1 MNEALAEGSR
11 AASSILHR
19 ANDAIDKEHR
29 LEAVT
34 ELQSRVED
42 WKGHKIDHFGDLLL
56 HGNFTVLKGEG
67 AKEVEREVGILDSF
81 PPRLYATFLDAVQQ
95 EQLKFSLTPKK
106 RKLGNISPGMLSP
119 PEGISFPIRF
129 VTSLED
135 VSEEIP
141 EGQPSM
147 KHSYNVSAHTSPSS
161 PITQTMVKQVR
172 KMRSMPSFLNKRN
185 IGSKSPPNSP
195 QTPKSAH
202 TALTSTSASH
212 ISVTYSRDGFGAEL
226 GSMSPTPSRRGK
238 LRSKGALFQSKSKFK
253 PNGKKAKIRRS
264 WERHLGFLSRSHP
277 AHRLFEFNS
286 CLKMAESSP
295 FFHHLSAELSSREL
309 RALNL
314 KKHADNLSI
323 RAPVRVQYKVYLFER
338 ILLCCKEINPNKPK
352 NKMLGNNKPP
362 LDKKGKPRLQL
373 KGRIFMQNV
382 TDVVSLGYKGL

>member
-67 AKEVEREVGILDSF
+67 AKEVEREVGILDLF
-81 PPRLYATFLDAVQQ
+81 PPRLYATFLNAVKQ
-95 EQLKFSLTPKK
+95 EQLKLGSPTHT
-106 RKLGNISPGMLSP
+106 RHKLGNISPGVLSP
-119 PEGISFPIRF
+119 PEDSSFPIRF

-141 EGQPSM
+141 EGQRSM
-147 KHSYNVSAHTSPSS
+147 KTSYDVSAHTSPSS
-161 PITQTMVKQVR
+161 PITQSMAKQIR
-172 KMRSMPSFLNKRN
+172 KMRSMPSYLSRRKIGRN
-185 IGSKSPPNSP
+185 SPPNSP
-195 QTPKSAH
+195 QTP
-202 TALTSTSASH
+202 TSTFTSASASP
-212 ISVTYSRDGFGAEL
+212 ISTAYSRDGSGAEV

-238 LRSKGALFQSKSKFK
+238 LRFESALSRSRPKFES
-253 PNGKKAKIRRS
+253 NGKKAKIRRS
-264 WERHLGFLSRSHP
+264 FGRYLGFPLMSHP
-277 AHRLFEFNS
+277 GHRLFEFNT
-286 CLKMAESSP
+286 CLRLAECSP
-295 FFHHLSAELSSREL
+295 FFYHLSAELSPREL
-309 RALNL
+309 RTLNL
-314 KKHADNLSI
+314 KKHADKLGI

-382 TDVVSLGYKGL
+382 TDVVSLGHKGL

>member
-29 LEAVT
+29 LEAVA

-81 PPRLYATFLDAVQQ
+81 PPRLYAAFLNAVKQ
-95 EQLKFSLTPKK
+95 EQLKLGSPTT
-106 RKLGNISPGMLSP
+106 RRHKLGNLSPGMLFPQEDS
-119 PEGISFPIRF
+119 SFPIRF

-135 VSEEIP
+135 VSEEIS
-141 EGQPSM
+141 EGRRSIEN
-147 KHSYNVSAHTSPSS
+147 SYDASEHTSPSS
-161 PITQTMVKQVR
+161 PITQSMAKQIR
-172 KMRSMPSFLNKRN
+172 KMRSMPSCLGRRKIGRN
-185 IGSKSPPNSP
+185 SPPTSP
-195 QTPKSAH
+195 STPTSAF
-202 TALTSTSASH
+202 TSASASP
-212 ISVTYSRDGFGAEL
+212 ISIAFSRDGSGAEV

-238 LRSKGALFQSKSKFK
+238 LRFGSAHSESRPKFK

-264 WERHLGFLSRSHP
+264 FGRYLGFPLMSHP
-277 AHRLFEFNS
+277 GPRLFEFNS
-286 CLKMAESSP
+286 CLKMAECFP
-295 FFHHLSAELSSREL
+295 FFHHLSAELSPREL
-309 RALNL
+309 RTLNL
-314 KKHADNLSI
+314 KKHADKMGI
-323 RAPVRVQYKVYLFER
+323 RAPARVQYKVYLFER

-382 TDVVSLGYKGL
+382 TDVVSLGHKGL